1 MKKTLIF
8 SLLLT
13 LLFSCTASPDQQQ
26 KVNELI
32 QNASK
37 AFVPDTRVAICDIHS
52 TIDGSTVTLTGYT
65 STPPLLGVLND
76 LLENEDYTVVNNVE
90 ILPSIALEKKY
101 GVVNLSVITMR
112 AAPSYSSETL
122 TQALLG
128 QPIKIYQKDGWYR
141 IQTPDDYLGWTH
153 RSSIVPMTKS
163 ELDDWN
169 AAKKVVVMSTYAF
182 SHEAPT
188 ALSAR
193 VTDLVAGNRLR
204 FLGKEKGYYKVAYPD
219 HKVAYVSFV
228 DALLEEDWKS
238 TLKQTASSII
248 ETAHSLMGV
257 PYLWGGT
264 STKSVDCSGF
274 VKTAFF
280 LHGIILP
287 RDASQMAYVGEHLDI
302 KSDFSNLK
310 PGDLL
315 FFGRKA
321 TKEKKARVIHVGLYL
336 GNKRFIHA
344 QGHVF
349 VSSFDPADPKYDA
362 YNLHRLLWSTRVL
375 DYIGQPGIQNIT
387 TNPYYAVTPQKK

>member
-1 MKKTLIF
+1 MKKTLVF

-13 LLFSCTASPDQQQ
+13 LLFSCAASPDQQQ
-26 KVNELI
+26 KVNQLI
-32 QNASK
+32 REASK
-37 AFVPDTRVAICDIHS
+37 VFVPDTRVGICDVHS
-52 TIDGSTVTLTGYT
+52 TVDGSIITLTGYT
-65 STPPLLGVLND
+65 STPPLLGALND
-76 LLENEDYTVVNNVE
+76 LLENEDYTVINNIE
-90 ILPSIALEKKY
+90 ILPPIALEKRF

-112 AAPSYSSETL
+112 AAPSYSSGIL

-128 QPIKIYQKDGWYR
+128 QPIKIYQKKGWYR

-153 RSSIVPMTKS
+153 RSSIVSMTKN
-163 ELDDWN
+163 ELEDWN
-169 AAKKVVVMSTYAF
+169 GAKKIVVTSTYAF

-193 VTDLVAGNRLR
+193 ITDLVAGNRLR
-204 FLGKEKGYYKVAYPD
+204 FLAKENGYYKVAYPD
-219 HKVAYVSFV
+219 KKIAYVSYV

-238 TLKQTASSII
+238 TLKQTAGSII
-248 ETAHSLMGV
+248 ETARSLMGV

-302 KSDFSNLK
+302 ESDFSNLK

-321 TKEKKARVIHVGLYL
+321 TKDKKARVIHVGLYI

-349 VSSFDPADPKYDA
+349 VSSFDPSDSKYDA

-375 DYIGQPGIQNIT
+375 DYIGELGIQSLF
-387 TNPYYAVTPQKK
+387 TNLYYAVTPQKK